1 MLFKCNSLD
10 CDRQPTWLFR
20 ERLQGWRHTGFHGWE
35 FWFLLSLHLCRA
47 IDAPRGLES
56 HLKVRGFITAQ
67 VTFLSGFCKHCLKV
81 FSVNTPRCNFAR
93 RNFSRLVLPVPP
105 LTPNERFC
113 DLHSIRLFSSAQC
126 VVTSWFLL
134 TPPYPLVFKMST
146 QRLLTSTPLPYFLDT
161 AATEILRAC

>member
-10 CDRQPTWLFR
+10 LRSPTNLIASRTTARLEAYWLPWMR
-20 ERLQGWRHTGFHGWE
+20 A
-35 FWFLLSLHLCRA
+35 FLLSLHLCRA
-47 IDAPRGLES
+47 IDAPRGLERY
-56 HLKVRGFITAQ
+56 LKIMGFITAQ